1 MPSGTSPGGSW
12 RVGRCQTGP
21 ARQAGST
28 ASGTYRNHAD
38 FADNGVV
45 AGSVKVCRLTQPEW
59 TGYWW
64 VVLQHNTLGC
74 MAFRYAEA

>member
-1 MPSGTSPGGSW
+1 M
-12 RVGRCQTGP
+12 
-21 ARQAGST
+21 

-59 TGYWW
+59 MGYWW